1 MAEMQRQN
9 EQQIAQIRYENQQ
22 KITQL
27 ENEIKNSKKGGGIFG
42 KILGGL
48 GTALG
53 VVTGNPLLM
62 ASGATLL
69 TR

>member
-27 ENEIKNSKKGGGIFG
+27 EKKIKNSGGGIFG

>member
-9 EQQIAQIRYENQQ
+9 EQQIAQIRDENQQ

-42 KILGGL
+42 KILGGI

-53 VVTGNPLLM
+53 VVTGNPFLM
-62 ASGATLL
+62 ATGGALL